1 MKCGTNGQSKS
12 GHGKHGLKLGKRAK
26 KTRGRTL
33 TQ

>member
-12 GHGKHGLKLGKRAK
+12 GHGKQRLKVGKRPK
-26 KTRGRTL
+26 KTRARTL